1 LTGNGNAWIIG
12 GTSGIGAA
20 VAHELRIGGY
30 RVVVTDEH
38 STNVTDSREIE
49 VFLSVGPTSGKWDHI
64 VYSAGFN
71 KLAWM
76 EAVQEADLMQIFDVN
91 VLGFIRLMSAVAR
104 MPIENM
110 PNSVTAIVSDA
121 ATHPMRTSIAYCSS
135 KAALAMAVRCAAREL
150 ASAVRVNGVS
160 PGIVE
165 GTPMTEK
172 TDKEISATR
181 GWIPADVVLNSTE
194 AIPVGRRGFPREIAQ
209 VVVDVM
215 EGPQYL
221 TGSIIEVNGGR

>member
-1 LTGNGNAWIIG
+1 MEGNVWIIG
-12 GTSGIGAA
+12 GTSGIGHAIS
-20 VAHELRIGGY
+20 HELMLGSY
-30 RVVVTDEH
+30 DVTMTDEH
-38 STNVTDSREIE
+38 TTNVVIGSQLEE
-49 VFLSVGPTSGKWDHI
+49 FLSFKPWEHI
-64 VYSAGFN
+64 IYSAGFN

-76 EAVQEADLMQIFDVN
+76 EAVQEVDLMHIFDVN

-104 MPIENM
+104 MPMEDM
-110 PNSVTAIVSDA
+110 PTSVTAIVSDA

-150 ASAVRVNGVS
+150 AHAVRVNGVS

-172 TDKEISATR
+172 TDQEIGTTR
-181 GWIPADVVLNSTE
+181 GWIPADVVLNSTQTV
-194 AIPVGRRGFPREIAQ
+194 PVGRRGFPREIAQ

-215 EGPQYL
+215 EGPKYL